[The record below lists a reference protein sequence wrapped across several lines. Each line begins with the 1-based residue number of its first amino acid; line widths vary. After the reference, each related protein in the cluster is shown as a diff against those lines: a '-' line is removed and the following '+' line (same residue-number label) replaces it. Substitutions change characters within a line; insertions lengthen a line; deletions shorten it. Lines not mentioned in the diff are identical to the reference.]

1 MIHRKYEEA
10 GYTVPQVVFWN
21 LNSHDNVPVKYNE
34 KGAAL
39 VSGFS
44 PSIMTSILAAD
55 MEDFTPRAIMLQTIM
70 NDRYAV

>member
-1 MIHRKYEEA
+1 
-10 GYTVPQVVFWN
+10 
-21 LNSHDNVPVKYNE
+21 VPVKYNA

-44 PSIMTSILAAD
+44 PSIMTSVLAAD
-55 MEDFTPRAIMLQTIM
+55 MDDFTPHAIMLQTIM

>member
-1 MIHRKYEEA
+1 
-10 GYTVPQVVFWN
+10 
-21 LNSHDNVPVKYNE
+21 VPVKYNE